1 MRATQLLTVA
11 VVSALLLGGTAALG
25 AAAPAG
31 QAAESVTDAPEAN
44 ASEGP
49 QNETV
54 DAERSHAD
62 GSKERA
68 EDARNRSNDADSVG
82 PSDALPEQAPDQVSE
97 IHRIIESFL
106 NGSTDGLDKSLGERL
121 SGGGAAGGHSSADSE
136 IDDSD
141 NRAG

>member
-1 MRATQLLTVA
+1 MR
-11 VVSALLLGGTAALG
+11 SYRRYC
-25 AAAPAG
+25 
-31 QAAESVTDAPEAN
+31 
-44 ASEGP
+44 SEGP